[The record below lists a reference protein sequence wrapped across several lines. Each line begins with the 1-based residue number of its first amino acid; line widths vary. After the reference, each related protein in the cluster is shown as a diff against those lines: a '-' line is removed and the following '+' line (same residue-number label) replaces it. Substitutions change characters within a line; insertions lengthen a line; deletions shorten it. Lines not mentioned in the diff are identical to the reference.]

1 MLLNISEA
9 GHGNPIVL
17 LHGLFG
23 RAQNLGH
30 VARRLAKSARV
41 ISMDLR
47 NHGSSAHAAGMDYET
62 LAGDVMQTMSALTIP
77 AAALLGHSMGGKTA
91 MAAALLSPSRVTR
104 LLVADIAPVPYAHTN
119 RNIVTALQTIPLRAG
134 LTRAEASAYLEPAI
148 ADPAIRNFLLQNLQF
163 GETPVWRIGIPEL
176 AGAIADLESWPGFP
190 PGARYA
196 GPSLFI
202 AGANSDYI
210 QLQYHAAIEAV
221 FPNARYMT
229 LPNAGHWLHAD
240 QPDLFAD
247 AAEAFLLAA

>member
-47 NHGSSAHAAGMDYET
+47 NHGASAHADGMDYET
-62 LAGDVMQTMSALTIP
+62 LAGDVMQTMSALTIS

-104 LLVADIAPVPYAHTN
+104 LLVADIAPVTYAHNNTS
-119 RNIVTALQTIPLRAG
+119 IVTALQTIPLRPG
-134 LTRAEASAYLEPAI
+134 LTRAEAGTYLQSTI

-163 GETPVWRIGIPEL
+163 GETPAWRIALPEI
-176 AGAIADLESWPGFP
+176 AAAIADLESWPSFP
-190 PGARYA
+190 PGTRYA
-196 GPSLFI
+196 GPTLFI
-202 AGANSDYI
+202 RGANSDYI
-210 QLQYHAAIEAV
+210 QQQYHPAIEAL
-221 FPNARYMT
+221 FPNARYVT
-229 LPNAGHWLHAD
+229 LAHAAHWLHAD
-240 QPDLFAD
+240 QPEAFAD